1 MKKIYMMP
9 EIQVVKVKL
18 GSMITTSDPK
28 ATVDPNDYVDAG
40 DVESRRYNAWGDED
54 EDEEDE

>member
-1 MKKIYMMP
+1 M
-9 EIQVVKVKL
+9 KL

-54 EDEEDE
+54 EDEKKKKKKVLRRYQIKC